1 MLYFLIRKNV
11 KYMTIEVL
19 PESPDFHKM
28 TFSVV
33 SILMIYLGVVALIL
47 TLEALVEV
55 FLMVSFREDIQMVIK
70 EKIFGQRWLYRYKR
84 LLQVV
89 TKRYGL
95 AIIGYALCVVDQVP
109 PLEQSHVSVKPVTVR
124 AI

>member
-1 MLYFLIRKNV
+1 
-11 KYMTIEVL
+11 MTIEVL

-55 FLMVSFREDIQMVIK
+55 FLMVSFREDIHMVIK
-70 EKIFGQRWLYRYKR
+70 EKIFG
-84 LLQVV
+84 
-89 TKRYGL
+89 
-95 AIIGYALCVVDQVP
+95 
-109 PLEQSHVSVKPVTVR
+109 
-124 AI
+124 

>member
-19 PESPDFHKM
+19 PESLDFHKM

-55 FLMVSFREDIQMVIK
+55 FLMVSFREDIHMVIK
-70 EKIFGQRWLYRYKR
+70 EKIFG
-84 LLQVV
+84 
-89 TKRYGL
+89 
-95 AIIGYALCVVDQVP
+95 
-109 PLEQSHVSVKPVTVR
+109 
-124 AI
+124 